1 MKNNKKKP
9 EQIKV
14 TAVCVFEDGTIETFE
29 PLHYFHPVWELQLG
43 ATSLCEKI
51 FREFPKLEPV
61 LSCRESI
68 ASILDFSDEIEI
80 NSFEP
85 GDYLFVNSRVAEPQT
100 LLEQIELKGPSVL
113 YVQDETIV
121 AARIRL
127 TKNFEGDM
135 YEQLESLG
143 DSMPQEEV
151 SVRLYSYLW
160 ELVDDN
166 AKAIREDAKQFQLGK
181 RKGAIYATTVLINP
195 KQIYLPESSSA
206 APGVVLDA
214 SEGPIII
221 DDNVEI
227 MPNAVLKGPVYV
239 GEGTKIKS
247 GALIYEGTSIGHTCK
262 IGGEVEES
270 IFLPYSNK
278 QHAGFIGHSYI
289 GSWCNIGEGSS
300 NSDLKNTYSKVKV
313 LLQNKPVETER
324 QFVGMFMGDHVKTGI
339 HSMFTTGTVIGPISN
354 VFGGGFQPKY
364 LPPFSWQE
372 VNKKPQEYDVSKA
385 IEVSARVMKRR
396 EQVLTEE
403 LKTYILDLHKSTK
416 KLRI

>member
-1 MKNNKKKP
+1 MRKKKNKP

-14 TAVCVFEDGTIETFE
+14 TAVCVFEDRTIETFE

-43 ATSLCEKI
+43 ATSLCERI
-51 FREFPKLEPV
+51 FREFPKSEPV

-68 ASILDFSDEIEI
+68 ASILDFSDDIEI
-80 NSFEP
+80 NSYEP
-85 GDYLFVNSRVAEPQT
+85 GDYLFVNGRLAEPRA

-113 YVQDETIV
+113 YVQGDVIV

-127 TKNFEGDM
+127 TKSYEGDM
-135 YEQLESLG
+135 YELLESLG
-143 DSMPQEEV
+143 DSMPREEI

-166 AKAIREDAKQFQLGK
+166 ADAITEDGKQFELGK

-195 KQIYLPESSSA
+195 KQVYLPESSSA
-206 APGVVLDA
+206 GPGVVLDA

-227 MPNAVLKGPVYV
+227 MPNAVLKGPIYV
-239 GEGTKIKS
+239 GEGSKIKS

-262 IGGEVEES
+262 VGGEVEKS
-270 IFLPYSNK
+270 IFLAFSNK
-278 QHAGFIGHSYI
+278 QHTGFIGHSYI
-289 GSWCNIGEGSS
+289 GSWCNLGEGSS
-300 NSDLKNTYSKVKV
+300 NSDLKNTYSRVKV
-313 LLQNKPVETER
+313 LLNNKPVETER
-324 QFVGMFMGDHVKTGI
+324 QFVGIFMGDHVKTGI
-339 HSMFTTGTVIGPISN
+339 HSMFTTGSVIGPMSN

-364 LPPFSWQE
+364 LPPFSWQD
-372 VNKKPQEYDVSKA
+372 VNKKLQEYDLSKA

-396 EQVLTEE
+396 DQALTEE
-403 LKTYILDLHKSTK
+403 LKEYILDLHKSTK
-416 KLRI
+416 KLRS